1 MKNKREDWIIFVY
14 KMHPEP
20 SRYRVSIWRRLKDIG
35 ALYLQNSICILPNSL
50 IHHEFVKKL
59 SIEIEKTDGE
69 SSILIAQ
76 YPSEEEEEKLIDK
89 FNSERNNEYT
99 ELVDHGDRL
108 IAEIQREHSRKN
120 YTYGELDENED
131 ELNRLFTWFEK
142 IKKRDFF
149 NAQGA
154 IDAKSRLTECREIIK
169 SFSEQVIDLN
179 EGTK

>member
-1 MKNKREDWIIFVY
+1 MKNNSWIVFIY

-50 IHHEFVKKL
+50 IHHEFLKKL
-59 SIEIEKTDGE
+59 SIEIKKTDGE
-69 SSILIAQ
+69 SSILIAN
-76 YPSEEEEEKLIDK
+76 YPNDKEEQKIIEK
-89 FNSERNNEYT
+89 FNSERNNEYA
-99 ELVDHGDRL
+99 ELVDHCDRL

-131 ELNRLFTWFEK
+131 ELNRLTSWYEK

-149 NAQGA
+149 NANSA
-154 IDAKSRLTECREIIK
+154 VDAKSRLTECREIIE
-169 SFSEQVIDLN
+169 SFTKQVIDIN
-179 EGTK
+179 EGNN

>member
-1 MKNKREDWIIFVY
+1 MKMKKEDWIIFVY

-20 SRYRVSIWRRLKDIG
+20 SRYRVSVWRRLKDIG
-35 ALYLQNSICILPNSL
+35 ALYLQNSICILPFSDL
-50 IHHEFVKKL
+50 HQEFVQKL
-59 SIEIEKTDGE
+59 SKEIEKADGE
-69 SSILIAQ
+69 SSILISR
-76 YPSEEEEEKLIDK
+76 YISKDEEQKLIDK
-89 FNSERNNEYT
+89 FNSERNNEYI

-149 NAQGA
+149 CADGSTEAN
-154 IDAKSRLTECREIIK
+154 SRLTECREIIR
-169 SFSEQVIDLN
+169 SFSEQVIDVN
-179 EGTK
+179 EGSK